1 MAVLTPGDVAR
12 LKARQDRAYVERAIH
27 ELVLST
33 WNGRKSVLDVNH
45 LFKKIADLAGYKILN
60 VFDLVTE
67 VLAEYANTGWVIT
80 EDSFFIVLTD
90 ASVS

>member
-1 MAVLTPGDVAR
+1 MTVLTPSAIAR

-33 WNGRKSVLDVNH
+33 WNGKKSVLDVNR
-45 LFKKIADLAGYKILN
+45 LFAKIEDLAGYKILN
-60 VFDLVTE
+60 VFDLITE
-67 VLAEYANTGWVIT
+67 VLAEYASTGWVIT

-90 ASVS
+90 ASVV